1 MKEQLAQKMLDEKL
15 DFLPLK
21 ESLELLNSGVK
32 LDTEFS
38 WVVCTEELEDNGYD
52 MPVEQIIEEHAL
64 IYGED
69 DKDYLKVG
77 KAYNEFDEFTLV
89 LCPAPTYIN
98 LIK

>member
-1 MKEQLAQKMLDEKL
+1 MKDTLAQKMLDEKL

-21 ESLELLNSGVK
+21 ESLELLNSGVR

-38 WVVCTEELEDNGYD
+38 WVVCTEELEDSGDD
-52 MPVEQIIEEHAL
+52 MTVEQIIEEHKL

-69 DKDYLKVG
+69 DKNYLKVG
-77 KAYNEFDEFTLV
+77 KSYDEFDEFTLE
-89 LCPAPTYIN
+89 LCPAPTYID